1 MNEEGALLKKIFAG
15 LGLILL
21 VAGGV
26 LFLFPVEERYLET
39 VTKRKWDLQSQTI
52 APQDTTFYGSYLG
65 PNMYFQLNISSP
77 EGAIKVIVSIVRHLP
92 DLLKETVWE
101 GTGTYFDQML
111 SSGGT
116 SYIDI
121 YNENLFPVTLQGN
134 VLVLEKKE
142 NYRTVY
148 PYVIQGFLIM
158 LVGISALIFGILK
171 KPKGPLKSK
180 STRGK
185 KNKS

>member
-1 MNEEGALLKKIFAG
+1 MDEEGALLKKIFAG

-21 VAGGV
+21 VPGVV

-65 PNMYFQLNISSP
+65 PNMYFKLNISSP
-77 EGAIKVIVSIVRHLP
+77 EGAIKVIVSVVKHLP
-92 DLLKETVWE
+92 DPIKDPVFEE
-101 GTGTYFDQML
+101 TGTYFDQMV

-116 SYIDI
+116 SYVDI
-121 YNENLFPVTLQGN
+121 ENENLFQVTLQGN
-134 VLVLEKKE
+134 VLVLEQKE
-142 NYRTVY
+142 NYLTVY

-158 LVGISALIFGILK
+158 LVGIGALIFGILK
-171 KPKGPLKSK
+171 KPKGP
-180 STRGK
+180 
-185 KNKS
+185 